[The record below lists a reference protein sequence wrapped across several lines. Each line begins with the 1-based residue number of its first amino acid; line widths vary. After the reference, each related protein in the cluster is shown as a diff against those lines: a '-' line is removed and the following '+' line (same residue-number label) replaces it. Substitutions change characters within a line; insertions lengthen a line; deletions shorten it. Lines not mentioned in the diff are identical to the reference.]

1 MICYMS
7 HLFFWLFVLRKV
19 VFFIYIQHQIIN
31 KSESYYK
38 WVQLVL
44 AQLNISVNI
53 EYCRLYRFGTYIT
66 ECNHVCLAL
75 PTQINIY
82 GMVQVLLCY
91 TILGIYKRKKGN
103 KKSYR
108 SKIYIGREGESY
120 NMYKFT
126 STYRCA
132 FVFCF
137 STFQSMHC
145 DHNMIM
151 SFILKLQAL

>member
-103 KKSYR
+103 KKVTEAR
-108 SKIYIGREGESY
+108 YIQGERERAIICT
-120 NMYKFT
+120 NLPVHIDVLLF
-126 STYRCA
+126 
-132 FVFCF
+132 FVFQLFNQCIVI
-137 STFQSMHC
+137 T
-145 DHNMIM
+145 I
-151 SFILKLQAL
+151 